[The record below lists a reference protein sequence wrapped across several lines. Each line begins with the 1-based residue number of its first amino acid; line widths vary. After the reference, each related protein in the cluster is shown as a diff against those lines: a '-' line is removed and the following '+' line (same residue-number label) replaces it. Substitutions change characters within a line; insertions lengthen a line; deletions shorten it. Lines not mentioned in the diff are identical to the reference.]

1 MFIFTFSLSHV
12 LSEYSTF
19 FPYSSAPELV
29 GLLAELND
37 ALEELENRVNPIL
50 SKVSFIFLQHFC
62 L

>member
-1 MFIFTFSLSHV
+1 LTFLQ
-12 LSEYSTF
+12 
-19 FPYSSAPELV
+19 YSSAPELV

-50 SKVSFIFLQHFC
+50 SKVSFIFLQYFC